1 MQATTS
7 CIDTPT
13 AQPLLRPR
21 CGISQLHGL
30 SNPWR
35 MGSAQH
41 ARGALQGVGMR
52 ANASSGVQQPRT
64 SPPAATPRWP
74 RLLSLASATSTAAPV
89 STSTTHQPTYDLF
102 PISSSTMLGTSAPT
116 VAPPAPPAGF
126 GDPDSSAVN
135 ALTIGNSSSSSG
147 REAWQRQGKLDLSFS
162 TWLLYCN
169 AYAASDQYQDRY
181 RGEQRYPAG
190 VCVCVVF
197 PCYCCCLGAGIWKV
211 QALLPPLLF
220 STVTHR
226 SWNPLCACALCSHS
240 WRPAA
245 GGAGA
250 RPHPSSAGMAADRP
264 HRHYHRRCQR
274 HQHHQRH
281 QRQQQ

>member
-190 VCVCVVF
+190 VCVCGV
-197 PCYCCCLGAGIWKV
+197 PMLL
-211 QALLPPLLF
+211 LLPWGRHME
-220 STVTHR
+220 SA
-226 SWNPLCACALCSHS
+226 SALATFAVQHSHS
-240 WRPAA
+240 PELESSVRLRPVQPFMASGSWWRWCEAP
-245 GGAGA
+245 
-250 RPHPSSAGMAADRP
+250 PKLS
-264 HRHYHRRCQR
+264 RHGS
-274 HQHHQRH
+274 
-281 QRQQQ
+281 